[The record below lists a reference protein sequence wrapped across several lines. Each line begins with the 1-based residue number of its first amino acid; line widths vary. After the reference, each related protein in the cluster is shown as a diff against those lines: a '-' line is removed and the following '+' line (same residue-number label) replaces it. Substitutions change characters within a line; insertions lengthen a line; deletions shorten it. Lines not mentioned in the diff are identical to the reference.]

1 MEKKIAGNSLDGNAM
16 SKRKHGHKFK
26 GVWIPRVYIEDVNLN
41 NQERILLSVILALSN
56 NNANVC
62 TARNSYFGF
71 ILGITT
77 RRVQQILSGL
87 KQKNYLHIRNL
98 FHEGEKNLSYREVKI
113 SSFHSCN
120 NLHPNIKEDT
130 NSLIINNTEMS
141 NVFNSWINYRKEIGK
156 PLVKSSLE
164 ASYKKLLDLSK
175 EDSLLAKK
183 IIDQTIEN
191 GWQSLQPINVQTD
204 TSGIREGVILN
215 NTTENFEE
223 YDF

>member
-1 MEKKIAGNSLDGNAM
+1 MEKKIADNSLDGNAM
-16 SKRKHGHKFK
+16 FKSKHGKNFK

-56 NNANVC
+56 NNTNVC
-62 TARNSYFGF
+62 TARNSYFGL

-87 KQKNYLHIRNL
+87 KQKKYLHIRIL

-141 NVFNSWINYRKEIGK
+141 KIFNSWINYRKEIGK

-175 EDSLLAKK
+175 DDSILAKK

-191 GWQSLQPINVQTD
+191 GWQSLQPLYANGD
-204 TSGIREGVILN
+204 ASGIREGVILN
-215 NTTENFEE
+215 NTTENFKE